1 MNSPRFRAVAAL
13 LAVLAAP
20 LGAQSILRFHL
31 NPPKV
36 EAVAGLQQHVQN
48 GELHLTLDD
57 FLQMVL
63 VNDTNIHLLRLSD
76 DNARYAVLAARSP
89 FDPQLTASFNGTRS
103 VQPQTSQTSGAAT
116 LSSLRQTSSIGF
128 SQMLSTGQ
136 TFQASFGSNRNSSN
150 SAFSTYNPSVGADV
164 NFSFTQS
171 LLRNRGNLQNRTA
184 GLVAR
189 TQVVVVGD
197 QTQTQIADELVT
209 AANQYWNTV
218 GARDQIKVR
227 QAAVDLAQKSYERD
241 ENALKLGALAPG
253 DIFSSQSQVAQD
265 QTALLQAQSTY
276 KQQLDRL
283 RRLIGADLDP
293 AARAAQIILDDDPT
307 AVTPTP
313 PTLNLQ
319 EATQQ
324 ALQHRPELDALQ
336 RQQLE
341 DQFSINQAHDLLRP
355 QLDLTGQYGSNGLAG
370 NQTGST
376 TLLGT
381 IPASQSGFGNALNQV
396 FNFGSP
402 TYGFNLQLTL
412 PLRDSRSEATLANAL
427 VAQTNHAYQLRN
439 EEQQVRQDVSVAD
452 TQLRMAVEVVKSAT
466 LARDLAQKNVDA
478 YQQKYTLGSITVFE
492 LLQAQVQLSDAQST
506 LLSAYTSYQIAEI
519 AYERALWTLLPK
531 LHLTVAP

>member
-1 MNSPRFRAVAAL
+1 
-13 LAVLAAP
+13 
-20 LGAQSILRFHL
+20 
-31 NPPKV
+31 
-36 EAVAGLQQHVQN
+36 
-48 GELHLTLDD
+48 
-57 FLQMVL
+57 
-63 VNDTNIHLLRLSD
+63 
-76 DNARYAVLAARSP
+76 
-89 FDPQLTASFNGTRS
+89 
-103 VQPQTSQTSGAAT
+103 
-116 LSSLRQTSSIGF
+116 
-128 SQMLSTGQ
+128 
-136 TFQASFGSNRNSSN
+136 
-150 SAFSTYNPSVGADV
+150 
-164 NFSFTQS
+164 
-171 LLRNRGNLQNRTA
+171 
-184 GLVAR
+184 
-189 TQVVVVGD
+189 
-197 QTQTQIADELVT
+197 
-209 AANQYWNTV
+209 
-218 GARDQIKVR
+218 
-227 QAAVDLAQKSYERD
+227 
-241 ENALKLGALAPG
+241 
-253 DIFSSQSQVAQD
+253 VAQD

-293 AARAAQIILDDDPT
+293 TARAAQIVLDDDPT

-313 PTLNLQ
+313 PSLNLQ

-370 NQTGST
+370 NQIAST
-376 TLLGT
+376 TPLGT
-381 IPASQSGFGNALNQV
+381 IPASQSGFGTALNQV

-412 PLRDSRSEATLANAL
+412 PLRDSRSEATLADAL
-427 VAQTNHAYQLRN
+427 VSQTNHAYQLRN